1 MPKRRGLSGGLHAGF
16 TAASD
21 VFGSLLAN
29 RMRQGELVRRQEAED
44 ARRAAEAAS
53 QAERQIA
60 QLVMEGKIAPSQA
73 SAFLEGKSKLDFARL
88 APVPKAPSTAEQFA
102 PVLDR
107 IGEATFTEDVPA
119 DQEIFATLRPDQK
132 QIGSFSMHGS
142 AINPQAL
149 PPELAQSLQASQ
161 GARGRLVTRRETPQ
175 ERFAN
180 KAAELQGERS
190 VLNDPGVIAADA
202 NRGRVMSR
210 GTAQGQADVEY
221 STPVIQGKAR
231 TAGASA
237 GASENARL
245 GVQQQRGVGEYKPP
259 TPDSAKPPTPDQK
272 KATGYFLRAAES
284 HNSAMSAET
293 AVPYEW
299 GGFRPN
305 ISLSA
310 ENQRFKQARREFVAA
325 VLRRDSGA
333 AITPDEERLY
343 GEMFFAVPGDNGAT
357 IESKR
362 QSRINALEALRYE
375 GGNAVT
381 ELEGARGRAIDI
393 IRDPVKSPVK
403 PKPASSGGATLK
415 YDPVRK
421 TVLPFGGIR

>member
-1 MPKRRGLSGGLHAGF
+1 
-16 TAASD
+16 
-21 VFGSLLAN
+21 
-29 RMRQGELVRRQEAED
+29 
-44 ARRAAEAAS
+44 
-53 QAERQIA
+53 
-60 QLVMEGKIAPSQA
+60 
-73 SAFLEGKSKLDFARL
+73 
-88 APVPKAPSTAEQFA
+88 
-102 PVLDR
+102 
-107 IGEATFTEDVPA
+107 
-119 DQEIFATLRPDQK
+119 
-132 QIGSFSMHGS
+132 
-142 AINPQAL
+142 
-149 PPELAQSLQASQ
+149 
-161 GARGRLVTRRETPQ
+161 
-175 ERFAN
+175 
-180 KAAELQGERS
+180 
-190 VLNDPGVIAADA
+190 
-202 NRGRVMSR
+202 
-210 GTAQGQADVEY
+210 
-221 STPVIQGKAR
+221 
-231 TAGASA
+231 
-237 GASENARL
+237 
-245 GVQQQRGVGEYKPP
+245 
-259 TPDSAKPPTPDQK
+259 
-272 KATGYFLRAAES
+272 
-284 HNSAMSAET
+284 
-293 AVPYEW
+293 VPYEW